1 MGQLLFV
8 EVQNGCSKL
17 SAQVLKGGKYW
28 RICTD
33 ATRKKKKK
41 LTEEHDQSRCW
52 VPVPQRSYADLHQLK
67 CSPSLLPSPPSSKDQ
82 EPCIMQEHFSSCRM
96 ICTGPNSTDIQGR
109 PLSKTKGWKWLQ
121 MSISSP
127 ISYSVSPSS
136 CHYCAGTAL
145 ITVPISTNCSRKSA
159 MVWCQAQ
166 RDAPDTC
173 SAGVGRTTERLQ
185 PHSVKPQWSVARGC
199 ALYSSGETLP
209 SNHSATFADDNDMPK
224 INRSAAEKFRTRQK

>member
-52 VPVPQRSYADLHQLK
+52 VPVPQRSHADLHRLK
-67 CSPSLLPSPPSSKDQ
+67 CSPSLLPCPASSKDQ
-82 EPCIMQEHFSSCRM
+82 EPCIMQERFSSCTM
-96 ICTGPNSTDIQGR
+96 ICTGPNSTDTQGR
-109 PLSKTKGWKWLQ
+109 PWSGARVGSGLQ

-127 ISYSVSPSS
+127 ISYSVSPSYHRVAAVTVWGQLWHHS
-136 CHYCAGTAL
+136 LSAQTAA
-145 ITVPISTNCSRKSA
+145 VK
-159 MVWCQAQ
+159 VQ
-166 RDAPDTC
+166 RFDAKHNGMHQVR
-173 SAGVGRTTERLQ
+173 AVQ
-185 PHSVKPQWSVARGC
+185 V
-199 ALYSSGETLP
+199 
-209 SNHSATFADDNDMPK
+209 
-224 INRSAAEKFRTRQK
+224 